1 MKRTLSVL
9 MFLLLAACGD
19 SSGPGTQSPI
29 TAAAL
34 LAHLEFLAD
43 DSLYGRGSASPYE
56 LEAAEYIRDEFV
68 SYGLE
73 PGGSD
78 YVWPFTVT
86 GLGQSRDVLGVL
98 RGRGSLAGQ
107 WVVVGAHYD
116 HIGYAQFPD
125 SLVIYN
131 GADDN
136 ASGTAMLLELA
147 RYLSELYSSGAE
159 ANQDCR
165 SIMFQ
170 AYGSE
175 EIGLVG
181 SNTFCAQPTVPMDSI
196 VAMVN
201 MDMVGRLRND
211 ELILNGAFSSSAW
224 QLLLEA
230 HNQDNLQLTYVDG
243 VLLASD
249 HRCFYQAQ
257 RPIMLFHTGL
267 HDQYH
272 RSSDDVDLISLDGM
286 VTIGE
291 MLVGVLRELATD
303 PTRPVFTPSV
313 RHLRLVPLRG
323 WQDEGFE

>member
-1 MKRTLSVL
+1 MRRILSVA
-9 MFLLLAACGD
+9 MLLAVAACGD

-29 TAAAL
+29 TTAAL

-43 DSLYGRGSASPYE
+43 DSLYGRGSASADE

-68 SYGLE
+68 AYGLE
-73 PGGSD
+73 PGGSG
-78 YVWPFTVT
+78 YLWPFTVPGVGT
-86 GLGQSRDVLGVL
+86 QSRNVLATL
-98 RGRGSLAGQ
+98 PGRGSLAGQ

-116 HIGYAQFPD
+116 HIGYAEFPD
-125 SLVIYN
+125 SLVVYN

-136 ASGTAMLLELA
+136 ASGTALLLELA
-147 RYLSELYSSGAE
+147 RYLSELYASGEE
-159 ANQDCR
+159 ADHDRR

-170 AYGSE
+170 AYGAE
-175 EIGLVG
+175 EVGLVG

-211 ELILNGAFSSSAW
+211 ELILNGAFSSPAW
-224 QLLLEA
+224 PLLLQA
-230 HNQDNLQLTYVDG
+230 HNQDDLQLTYVDG

-272 RSSDDVDLISLDGM
+272 RSTDDVDLINLDGM
-286 VTIGE
+286 VTIGG
-291 MLVGVLRELATD
+291 MLLGVLRELATD

-313 RHLRLVPLRG
+313 REPRVVALRSR
-323 WQDEGFE
+323 